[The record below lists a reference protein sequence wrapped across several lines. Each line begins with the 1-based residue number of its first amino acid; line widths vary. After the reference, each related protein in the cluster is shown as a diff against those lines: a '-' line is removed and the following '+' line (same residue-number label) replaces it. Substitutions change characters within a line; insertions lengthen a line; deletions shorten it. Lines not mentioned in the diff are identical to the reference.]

1 MTFVDP
7 KALEAEKNKNQGIT
21 IGDTST
27 PGYQV
32 TAAEPEKPK
41 LYGRKWK
48 IEIFKPAYKKEKQK
62 DGTTK
67 SIRDPEHD
75 TSIDVSLLRCVFSI
89 KHTADTLLTQ
99 ASLVVYN
106 LNAVTEGSV
115 LTEGFQIRIEGGYVN
130 GQYGELFTGDIIQC
144 FRNRENGI
152 DYRLEIVAL
161 KGVWEFTGNFTRS
174 YIGAGSLPRTQINTI
189 ATNSKTEIQIGTI
202 SKELKVEPLP
212 RGKVYFGTPGK
223 YLRQIAIKNDAHFWI
238 DTDGK
243 LTMKKVTDE
252 IPEDQCLV
260 LTPTTGLI
268 GTPVYSDNGIQIS
281 MLLDPRVKAMSL
293 IKIDNQIIRRMAAN
307 LDQVKAMAAGPNLLD
322 KGKTPNSLP
331 QAWQFDIDGEYQV
344 YSVTHSGDTWG
355 DTWKTDVVAV
365 SRLGRRGLLAQMQ
378 NKGNTSR

>member
-1 MTFVDP
+1 MFVDP
-7 KALEAEKNKNQGIT
+7 KALEAAKNKNQGINAADVGSKESKT
-21 IGDTST
+21 KATE
-27 PGYQV
+27 Q
-32 TAAEPEKPK
+32 TARK

-75 TSIDVSLLRCVFSI
+75 TSIDVSLLRCIFSI
-89 KHTADTLLTQ
+89 KHKVDTFLTQ
-99 ASLVVYN
+99 CSLVVYN

-115 LTEGFQIRIEGGYVN
+115 LTEGFQIRIEGGYVE
-130 GQYGELFTGDIIQC
+130 GQYGELFTGDIVQC

-161 KGVWEFTGNFTRS
+161 NGIFELPSNFTRG
-174 YIGAGSLPRTQINTI
+174 YIGEGSQPRTQINAI
-189 ATNSKTEIQIGTI
+189 ANNSKHEIKVGEV
-202 SKELKVEPLP
+202 SPDLKKEPLP
-212 RGKVYFGTPGK
+212 RGKVYFGTPAK

-238 DTDGK
+238 QPDGK

-281 MLLDPRVKAMSL
+281 MLLDPRVKAMTL

-307 LDQVKAMAAGPNLLD
+307 LDQMNAMAAGPNLLD

-331 QAWQFDIDGEYQV
+331 QSWQFDIDGEYQV
-344 YSVTHSGDTWG
+344 YSLTHSGDTWG

-365 SRLGRRGLLAQMQ
+365 SRLGRCGLLAQMQ